1 MQFLCKG
8 FTPLQRRS
16 IRRLSAV
23 LFLTIAANF
32 LVTGGSNP
40 LFHLFPP
47 LGRSLAKTP
56 PSASLAVVLSVV
68 ALLPIVLAVWVASSY
83 LKAEPDEFVRML
95 LVRALLWGFAATMA
109 GDAVLGVLTM
119 LYAHPFPIS
128 ILNADLFIATTGT
141 AFRLLRRSYE

>member
-16 IRRLSAV
+16 IGRVSAV
-23 LFLTIAANF
+23 LLLTVAANV

-40 LFHLFPP
+40 LIHLFPP
-47 LGRSLAKTP
+47 LGHYLAKVP
-56 PSASLAVVLSVV
+56 PSAGLATVLSVV
-68 ALLPIVLAVWVASSY
+68 ALAPIVLAVWVASSY

-95 LVRALLWGFAATMA
+95 LVRALLWGFAVTMA

-119 LYAHPFPIS
+119 LYARPFPIS
-128 ILNADLFIATTGT
+128 ILNADLFIATTGI
-141 AFRLLRRSYE
+141 AFRLLRWSYE